1 MRQIFRIG
9 VLMSFLLIALA
20 GCGSLPWLK
29 GPSGSQEAKGDP
41 RQEEARV
48 GAKAADEAG
57 GQISHAGS
65 QAASV
70 PANGAV
76 RQVEAMD
83 VLFGFDRWDLNKAAQ
98 TRLLSVVKKIQEN
111 PRLTVDLEGYA
122 DSVGA
127 RDYNL
132 QLSQKR
138 VETVRRYLA
147 EKGVEASRIRSDHLG
162 QLSDAGTPEEQAKNR
177 RVTVKLMVAD

>member
-9 VLMSFLLIALA
+9 VLMSSLLIALA

-29 GPSGSQEAKGDP
+29 GPSGSQE
-41 RQEEARV
+41 EARV
-48 GAKAADEAG
+48 GAKADEGG
-57 GQISHAGS
+57 GQISRAGS
-65 QAASV
+65 QTASV

-98 TRLLSVVKKIQEN
+98 THLLSVVKKVQEN
-111 PRLTVDLEGYA
+111 PRLTVALEGYS

-138 VETVRRYLA
+138 VEAVRRYLA
-147 EKGVEASRIRSDHLG
+147 EKGVEASRIRSDSVG
-162 QLSDAGTPEEQAKNR
+162 QLPDASTPEEQAKNR